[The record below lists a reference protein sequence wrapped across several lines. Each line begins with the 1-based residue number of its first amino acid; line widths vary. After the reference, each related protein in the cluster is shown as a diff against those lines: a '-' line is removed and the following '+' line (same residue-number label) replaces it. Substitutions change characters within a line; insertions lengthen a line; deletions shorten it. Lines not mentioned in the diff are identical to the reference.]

1 MGLEKVCSKRP
12 RGNFGI
18 HLSFLNG
25 YRSLIDFLIAR
36 VFFCGADEDQT
47 DSAMA
52 EYGWVVVNLWLLLP
66 STTTSEFEAVVFG
79 LSQPAQPVLAE
90 AVDNYRCEKNLVHC
104 VQNLP
109 AALE

>member
-18 HLSFLNG
+18 HLSFLNR
-25 YRSLIDFLIAR
+25 YRSLMDFLIAR

-52 EYGWVVVNLWLLLP
+52 EYG
-66 STTTSEFEAVVFG
+66 
-79 LSQPAQPVLAE
+79 
-90 AVDNYRCEKNLVHC
+90 
-104 VQNLP
+104 
-109 AALE
+109 

>member
-18 HLSFLNG
+18 HLSFLNR

-36 VFFCGADEDQT
+36 VFICVADEDQT

-52 EYGWVVVNLWLLLP
+52 EYG
-66 STTTSEFEAVVFG
+66 
-79 LSQPAQPVLAE
+79 
-90 AVDNYRCEKNLVHC
+90 
-104 VQNLP
+104 
-109 AALE
+109 